1 MEFLKELFGTEAIT
15 FDQFAEKAKTAGA
28 KPVDLSKGEYI
39 SLDKFKALE
48 AERDGL
54 SGQIK
59 DYGKQLTE
67 AQKAAEGNAEA
78 QGTIQALQVKL
89 DESEKAHASQIT
101 QMQREA
107 VDKELLMAARAKNVS
122 MVRGLLG
129 EIDEKIDLEEYRKQR
144 EKEIEGLAK
153 AKDSSFAFDAGP
165 QMKGAKLGQG
175 KDSGQSESTDESAQ
189 VAARIAKSVGET
201 ATGQSN
207 YFN

>member
-1 MEFLKELFGTEAIT
+1 MLDWLKTILGDAYTEDIAQKISDEIGKGFIAREDFNT
-15 FDQFAEKAKTAGA
+15 LNEAK
-28 KPVDLSKGEYI
+28 KQ
-39 SLDKFKALE
+39 LDIQIK
-48 AERDGL
+48 ERDKKISELQG
-54 SGQIK
+54 STG
-59 DYGKQLTE
+59 DNTE
-67 AQKAAEGNAEA
+67 LQS
-78 QGTIQALQVKL
+78 TIQALQSKL
-89 DESEKAHASQIT
+89 EEGEKAHASQIT

-107 VDKELLMAARAKNVS
+107 VDGELLVAARAKNAN

-129 EIDEKIDLEEYRKQR
+129 EIDEKIDIEEYRKQR

-153 AKDSSFAFDAGP
+153 AKESSFAFDTGP

-175 KDSGQSESTDESAQ
+175 KDPGQSESTDESAQ

>member
-1 MEFLKELFGTEAIT
+1 MDFLKELFGTEAIT
-15 FDQFAEKAKTAGA
+15 FEQFTETAKAAGLKLA
-28 KPVDLSKGEYI
+28 DLSKGEYVGVE
-39 SLDKFKALE
+39 KFKALE

-54 SGQIK
+54 NGQIQ

-78 QGTIQALQVKL
+78 QGAVQALQEKL
-89 DESEKAHASQIT
+89 AESEKAHASQVL

-107 VDKELLMAARAKNVS
+107 VDNELLMSARAKNVS

-129 EIDEKIDLEEYRKQR
+129 AIDEKVDLEEYRKQR

-153 AKDSSFAFDAGP
+153 AKESSFAFDAGP

-175 KDSGQSESTDESAQ
+175 KDSGQSETTDESAQ
-189 VAARIAKSVGET
+189 VAARIAKSVGEA

-207 YFN
+207 YF